1 MSDAQRSLDHV
12 SDVLK
17 QEAMDEIAE
26 AVRVATDAYMLDP
39 DHNEEAVFG
48 YVFWKNLT
56 TRLLHR
62 PAGRG
67 VALKWGGD
75 LNDRWFRVGLD
86 RLRFHRV
93 ERNTLVPFHGDATKA
108 SARKVDGGGT
118 PDLFLDE
125 FGLPKVPMAVG
136 RNLVVGIVATP
147 YHGLQR
153 VTVGELVQFGDSQR
167 YGYDE
172 PLAEVWGDLV
182 QSTAGLAQPVEAVPE
197 VDVTLRT
204 TLPQRSTQ
212 DKHTS
217 QASSAGL

>member
-12 SDVLK
+12 ADVLK
-17 QEAMDEIAE
+17 REAMDEIAE
-26 AVRVATDAYMLDP
+26 AVRVATDAYAIDP

-62 PAGRG
+62 PAGDG
-67 VALKWGGD
+67 VVLKWGGD

-93 ERNTLVPFHGDATKA
+93 DRNTLVPFHGDATKA
-108 SARKVDGGGT
+108 SARRVDGGGT
-118 PDLFLDE
+118 PDLFLNE

-153 VTVGELVQFGDSQR
+153 VTVGELVQFGESQR

-182 QSTAGLAQPVEAVPE
+182 QSAASLTLPVEAVPE
-197 VDVTLRT
+197 VGVILRT
-204 TLPQRSTQ
+204 DVPVRGTQ
-212 DKHTS
+212 DDRTD
-217 QASSAGL
+217 QARSAGL